1 MTSAFS
7 DQLIAL
13 LVFANISSYT
23 PGPNNVMLLT
33 SGVNHGL
40 RRTVPHILGVAIGFP
55 VLTAAVALGLGYV
68 FKSQPWLHVAIEI
81 VGVVYLV
88 WLAARIAFQPV
99 EGGVDEMRSGARPLG
114 FWQAAAFQWVNVKGW
129 ITVISGVSVYMPTG
143 LGPLAGAGVL
153 SGVYFVTGLCSATA
167 WAAFGTLISRF
178 LHNPARLRAFNL
190 IMGTLLVLS
199 LWPAWVDFAR
209 WIRGMI

>member
-13 LVFANISSYT
+13 FVFANISSYT

-68 FKSQPWLHVAIEI
+68 FKSQPWLHAAIEI

-88 WLAARIAFQPV
+88 WLAVRIAFQPV
-99 EGGVDEMRSGARPLG
+99 EGGVGEMRSGARPLG

-129 ITVISGVSVYMPTG
+129 VIAVGAITAYAAIAAYPLNIAALSILLFVIG
-143 LGPLAGAGVL
+143 LGSSLTWVLLGTSLQAVVKSPRAVRIFNVVMAVLLLASLYPVL
-153 SGVYFVTGLCSATA
+153 KE
-167 WAAFGTLISRF
+167 
-178 LHNPARLRAFNL
+178 P
-190 IMGTLLVLS
+190 
-199 LWPAWVDFAR
+199 
-209 WIRGMI
+209 